1 MKPQSPPP
9 AKRLLHQGHTPIFP
23 KHFYQLQSK
32 YSNTWVLG
40 GGGDI
45 LIQTTTSC
53 TDSSLFMGL
62 ALESFLGVP
71 VKVFSQTDKNKKQN
85 KTNLDVGRTTY
96 LKCRRCLCID
106 WGPRCNKEKSSRVP
120 GSPFLCFLAP
130 MTGNRCSTMFS
141 CYGSLNVLKPP
152 SETNLFSFMLFLSSV
167 VLIATQN

>member
-1 MKPQSPPP
+1 MALQASKPTSRDTPPP
-9 AKRLLHQGHTPIFP
+9 SRPHPNLPQTFP
-23 KHFYQLQSK
+23 PTAEQVFK
-32 YSNTWVLG
+32 YMGLEGT
-40 GGGDI
+40 I
-45 LIQTTTSC
+45 LIQTTMSC

-106 WGPRCNKEKSSRVP
+106 WGPRCSKEKSSRVP
-120 GSPFLCFLAP
+120 VSPFLCFLAP
-130 MTGNRCSTMFS
+130 VTGNCCSTMFS
-141 CYGSLNVLKPP
+141 CYGSLNVLRPP

-167 VLIATQN
+167 MLIATQN